1 MKEAGCYR
9 VAFGIESGSAKI
21 LENIKKRTTLDKIQ
35 RAVRL
40 AQKAKLITVGFFM
53 VGNLGETD
61 ETINETIGFIRRLKL
76 DYTQFTIATP
86 YPGTALAAQ
95 VSQQGRIFAKDWS
108 DYNTYT
114 GSVFE
119 WNDLPKAK
127 IDAYQARMYKASYL
141 NAGYIFRRLVT
152 LRPNDLQFVWNG
164 LKILRSVI
172 GLGEPNR

>member
-21 LENIKKRTTLDKIQ
+21 LENINKHTTLAKIQ
-35 RAVRL
+35 GAVRL

-61 ETINETIGFIRRLKL
+61 ETINETIQFIRKLKL

-95 VSQQGRIFAKDWS
+95 VTQTGRIFAKDWS

-119 WNDLPKAK
+119 WNDLSKAK
-127 IDAYQARMYKASYL
+127 IDAFQSKMYKASYL
-141 NAGYIFRRLVT
+141 NVRYIFRRLIS
-152 LRPNDLQFVWNG
+152 LKPNDLQLIWNG

>member
-86 YPGTALAAQ
+86 YPGTALAVQ
-95 VSQQGRIFAKDWS
+95 VAEQGRIFAKDWS

-127 IDAYQARMYKASYL
+127 IDAYQAKMYKASYL
-141 NAGYIFRRLVT
+141 NAGYIFRRLIN
-152 LRPNDLQFVWNG
+152 LKPNDLQFVWNG
-164 LKILRSVI
+164 LKILKNVM
-172 GLGEPNR
+172 GLRAPDR